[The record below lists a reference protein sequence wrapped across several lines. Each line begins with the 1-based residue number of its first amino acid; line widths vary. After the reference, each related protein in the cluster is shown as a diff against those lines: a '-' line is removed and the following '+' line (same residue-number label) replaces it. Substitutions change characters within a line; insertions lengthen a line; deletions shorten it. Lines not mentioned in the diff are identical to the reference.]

1 LACKFPNTPN
11 LGSSSIGPHVISLY
25 LRRVLPE
32 SPRWLLARGR
42 FEEAEKILKKMARV
56 NGKPLPANY
65 MVELKVRRRD
75 EMKRSITGGWG
86 SVRM

>member
-1 LACKFPNTPN
+1 MFKGTSAVYC
-11 LGSSSIGPHVISLY
+11 
-25 LRRVLPE
+25 RVLPE

-65 MVELKVRRRD
+65 MVQLKVKLNKIVLGLTLTTD
-75 EMKRSITGGWG
+75 N
-86 SVRM
+86 

>member
-1 LACKFPNTPN
+1 MFKGT
-11 LGSSSIGPHVISLY
+11 SIVDY
-25 LRRVLPE
+25 RVLPE

-65 MVELKVRRRD
+65 MVQLKV
-75 EMKRSITGGWG
+75 K
-86 SVRM
+86 